1 MQLETLKGLSTLK
14 AITKEPLVA
23 SQMDIIYLGTNLLLK
38 SHLLIKGEIQSTVTA
53 KECTNEAIELMKI
66 INSYDT
72 RCLTVDEVA
81 KVRREFKL
89 R

>member
-1 MQLETLKGLSTLK
+1 MKLNL
-14 AITKEPLVA
+14 P
-23 SQMDIIYLGTNLLLK
+23 DYL
-38 SHLLIKGEIQSTVTA
+38 
-53 KECTNEAIELMKI
+53 ELMKI

-81 KVRREFKL
+81 KIRREFKL